1 MMDGWR
7 ERERENEREEN
18 KTTDLKR
25 EREREREADRQRE
38 GETERTCGGSWCG
51 VRRSAFCMGVACTRL
66 SYSDG
71 KLL

>member
-18 KTTDLKR
+18 ETTDLKR
-25 EREREREADRQRE
+25 EREREADRQTE
-38 GETERTCGGSWCG
+38 GETERACGGSWCG